1 MKRRFLRSP
10 LPALLFILL
19 VAARLGAEPPP
30 ITDPVATPLERADL
44 AGRLLDEAE
53 RDNGTAV
60 RSRLAMKAVS
70 LLRPLVQ
77 NNPDDAGL
85 QYLLGRAWALSAE
98 ERDLACV
105 RDVRPIEAA
114 IHAYARARQLT
125 PGGTRAQEIATALG
139 DLHGKLGHFE
149 RASAE
154 YDHAIALRRAY
165 VRATHD
171 SRDGELARLYD
182 NSAEIFMAQGRLAEA
197 IARYQLA
204 VAYQDGRTGT
214 SPRLALPYFG
224 LGVALDRAGQREK
237 AHRALTRALE
247 LDPHLEQF
255 QDSSVY
261 FIPCGEH
268 WYYEALAY
276 LERGQPE
283 QASAAF
289 RRFLEEQPGSRW
301 ADRARGHLDELA
313 RGAGD
318 GIK

>member
-1 MKRRFLRSP
+1 MRPLSAFL
-10 LPALLFILL
+10 LILL
-19 VAARLGAEPPP
+19 ASAPLGAERP

-44 AGRLLDEAE
+44 AGRLLDEAD
-53 RDNGTAV
+53 RDNSAAV
-60 RSRLAMKAVS
+60 RSRLALKAVS
-70 LLRPLVQ
+70 LLHPLVQ
-77 NNPDDAGL
+77 SNPDDAGL

-105 RDVRPIEAA
+105 RDARPIEQA
-114 IHAYARARQLT
+114 IQAYSRSRMLT

-139 DLHGKLGHFE
+139 ELHGKLGRLA

-154 YDHAIALRRAY
+154 YDRAIALRRAY

-171 SRDGELARLYD
+171 SRDSELARLYG
-182 NSAEIFMAQGRLAEA
+182 NSAEIFMAEGRLDEA

-214 SPRLALPYFG
+214 SSRLALPYFG
-224 LGVALDRAGQREK
+224 LGVALDRAGQIEK
-237 AHRALTRALE
+237 AHRALARALE

-261 FIPCGEH
+261 FVPCGEH

-283 QASAAF
+283 QAAAAF

-301 ADRARGHLDELA
+301 GDRAREHLAALREMSREPAAPD
-313 RGAGD
+313 R
-318 GIK
+318 